1 MKSITTCRASFR
13 GGVVFLSALLISGCG
28 VFHNRLEAEEQ
39 SDGHQITNRLI
50 EEKSPYLQQHAHN
63 PVDWYP
69 WGEEAFNKA
78 RSENK
83 PIFLSI
89 GYSTCHWC
97 HVMERESFSNP
108 EIAKLMNEHF
118 INIKVDRE
126 ERPDVDRVYMTFVQ
140 ATTGSGG
147 WPLNVWLT
155 PDLEPFFGGTYFP
168 PEDRWGRPG
177 FPTMI
182 ERIADLWEN
191 ERENLRSDS
200 RRMIEVLRNSMDSM
214 AAGEP
219 PDNAIPAKAY
229 YRIAAS
235 YDAIAGGFGSAPK
248 FPRPATFNF
257 LMRYHAQLKADSP
270 QKKPS
275 LQMVLFTLRQIAKGG
290 IHDHIGGGFHRYST
304 DADWQVPHFEKML
317 YNQAQLAA
325 AYLDAWQVTADSFYA
340 EQTRGI
346 LDYVLRDMAHP
357 DGGFYSA
364 EDADSLLSPDG
375 EEKAEG
381 AFYLWSEEEII
392 ALLGEK
398 DAAVF
403 NYRYGVESGGNVAP
417 DRDPHNEF
425 SGKNILLA
433 RHSVAETV
441 EHFKSNTNETEKIL
455 RRSRAKLLTARNKR
469 PRPERD
475 DKVLSSWN
483 GLMISAFA
491 RAGRALEKD
500 AYLQAATEAA
510 VFLEENLYNTRSGTL
525 LRFWRDGAGEVEG
538 FVDDYAYLIQGLL
551 DLYEATFEIRWVQW
565 ALRLQE
571 KQDELFLDR
580 DRGGYFSVSG
590 RDPNIILR
598 LKEDYDGAVPAPS
611 SVAALNLLRLGQM
624 IGNADYHRQ
633 AEEVFKAFSQRLSEM
648 PQSLPQMLAAYDF
661 YLSTPKQIIIAGD
674 AGTDSTLAML
684 REIYSRYLP
693 NKIVLLADGGQGQT
707 FLAGHLEIF
716 RSFETESGEST
727 AYICENYI
735 CKLPTTDVAVV
746 AKLLSEK

>member
-1 MKSITTCRASFR
+1 MKTITTSRAAAR
-13 GGVVFLSALLISGCG
+13 GAAVFMSALLLFGCG
-28 VFHNRLEAEEQ
+28 FFQHRLNAEAQ
-39 SDGHQITNRLI
+39 TDGRQFTNRLI
-50 EEKSPYLQQHAHN
+50 EEKSPYLLQHAHN

-78 RSENK
+78 RTENK

-108 EIAKLMNEHF
+108 DTAKLMNAHF

-126 ERPDVDRVYMTFVQ
+126 ARPDVDKVYMTFVQ

-155 PDLEPFFGGTYFP
+155 PGLEPFFGGTYFP

-177 FPTMI
+177 LPTMI
-182 ERIADLWEN
+182 ERIADFWEN
-191 ERENLRSDS
+191 DRENLMSDS
-200 RRMIEVLRNSMDSM
+200 RRMTEFLRNALDSM

-219 PDNAIPAKAY
+219 PDNAILAKAY
-229 YRIAAS
+229 DRIAAS
-235 YDAIAGGFGSAPK
+235 YDAIAGGFGSPPK
-248 FPRPATFNF
+248 FPRPVTFNF

-290 IHDHIGGGFHRYST
+290 IHDHIGGGFHRYSV

-325 AYLDAWQVTADSFYA
+325 AYLDAWQITGDFFYA
-340 EQTRGI
+340 DQTRGI
-346 LDYVLRDMAHP
+346 LDYVLRDMTHP

-364 EDADSLLSPDG
+364 EDADSLLSRDG

-381 AFYLWSEEEII
+381 AFYLWAEEEIV
-392 ALLGEK
+392 ALLGER

-403 NYRYGVESGGNVAP
+403 NYRYGVESNGNVAP
-417 DRDPHNEF
+417 DRDPHGEF
-425 SGKNILLA
+425 SGKNILLV
-433 RHSVAETV
+433 RHSVAETF
-441 EHFKSNTNETEKIL
+441 EHFKSSANETEKIL
-455 RRSRAKLLTARNKR
+455 RRGRAKLLAARNKR
-469 PRPERD
+469 PRPELD

-491 RAGRALEKD
+491 RAGRALEEN
-500 AYLQAATEAA
+500 AFLRAATEAA
-510 VFLEENLYNTRSGTL
+510 VFVEENLYDADSGTL

-538 FVDDYAYLIQGLL
+538 FVDDYSYLIQGLL

-565 ALRLQE
+565 ALRLQG

-624 IGNADYHRQ
+624 TGNADYHRQ
-633 AEEVFKAFSQRLSEM
+633 AEEVFKAFGQRLSDL
-648 PQSLPQMLAAYDF
+648 PQSLPQMLGAYDF
-661 YLSTPKQIIIAGD
+661 YRSTPKQIIIAGG

-693 NKIVLLADGGQGQT
+693 NKIVLLADGGEGQA
-707 FLAGHLEIF
+707 FLAGHLEII
-716 RSFETESGEST
+716 RSFEPASGEST
-727 AYICENYI
+727 AYICENYV
-735 CKLPTTDVAVV
+735 CNLPTTDVAVV
-746 AKLLSEK
+746 ARLLSEN

>member
-1 MKSITTCRASFR
+1 MKPITISRTAYR
-13 GGVVFLSALLISGCG
+13 GAIIFMIALLLFGCRG
-28 VFHNRLEAEEQ
+28 FQNRLYAEA
-39 SDGHQITNRLI
+39 DGHQFTNRLL

-78 RSENK
+78 RTENK

-108 EIAKLMNEHF
+108 DTAKLMNTHF

-126 ERPDVDRVYMTFVQ
+126 ERPDVDKVYMTFVQ

-155 PDLEPFFGGTYFP
+155 PGLEPFFGGTYFP

-177 FPTMI
+177 LPTLI
-182 ERIADLWEN
+182 ERIADFWEN
-191 ERENLRSDS
+191 ERENLMSDS
-200 RRMIEVLRNSMDSM
+200 RRMTEVLRKSLDSM
-214 AAGEP
+214 AADEP
-219 PDNAIPAKAY
+219 PEEAILAKAY
-229 YRIAAS
+229 DRIAAS
-235 YDAIAGGFGSAPK
+235 YDAKAGGFGAPPK

-257 LMRYHAQLKADSP
+257 LMRYHARFKTDSP
-270 QKKPS
+270 QKKTS
-275 LQMVLFTLRQIAKGG
+275 LEMVLFTLRQIAKGG
-290 IHDHIGGGFHRYST
+290 IHDHIGGGFHRYSVDT
-304 DADWQVPHFEKML
+304 DWQVPHFEKML

-325 AYLDAWQVTADSFYA
+325 AYLDAWQITGDSFFA
-340 EQTRGI
+340 GQTRGI
-346 LDYVLRDMAHP
+346 LEYVLRDMTHP

-364 EDADSLLSPDG
+364 EDADSLLSRDG

-381 AFYLWSEEEII
+381 VFYLWTEEEII
-392 ALLGEK
+392 ELLGER
-398 DAAVF
+398 DASVF
-403 NYRYGVESGGNVAP
+403 NYRYGVESNGNVAP
-417 DRDPHNEF
+417 DRDPHGEF

-433 RHSVAETV
+433 RHSVGETV
-441 EHFKSNTNETEKIL
+441 EHFKSSADATEKIL
-455 RRSRAKLLTARNKR
+455 RRCRAKLLAARNKR
-469 PRPERD
+469 PRPELD

-483 GLMISAFA
+483 GLMISTFA
-491 RAGRALEKD
+491 RAGRALEED
-500 AYLQAATEAA
+500 AFLQAATEAA
-510 VFLEENLYNTRSGTL
+510 VFLNENLYDADSGTL
-525 LRFWRDGAGEVEG
+525 LRFWRNGAGEVEG
-538 FVDDYAYLIQGLL
+538 FADDYAYLIQGLL

-565 ALRLQE
+565 ALKLQE

-580 DRGGYFSVSG
+580 ERGGYFSVSG
-590 RDPNIILR
+590 RDPNIIMR
-598 LKEDYDGAVPAPS
+598 LKEDYDGSVPAPS

-624 IGNADYHRQ
+624 TGNADYHQQ
-633 AEEVFKAFSQRLSEM
+633 AEEVFKAFGKRLNEM
-648 PQSLPQMLAAYDF
+648 PRSLPQMLGAYDF
-661 YLSTPKQIIIAGD
+661 YRSTPKQIIIAGG

-693 NKIVLLADGGQGQT
+693 NKIVLLADAGEGQA

-716 RSFETESGEST
+716 GSFETESGEST
-727 AYICENYI
+727 AYICENYV